1 MINSVAL
8 TGRLTK
14 DPELVVTQSNV
25 KLCNITLA
33 VNRPKK
39 QNGEQQADFIRCIV
53 FNAQAENLVKY
64 QRKGSLIA
72 VDGRIQTSSY
82 DDKNGNRQ
90 FSTEIVARGVH
101 YLEPQDQQGNGSG
114 NDQQQYNNG
123 QQSQQNR
130 PQQPQNNNQG
140 GSYQQAYGSGQ
151 QRPQQQYNNQPTQG
165 EGNPFANSN
174 PADDPGDDLPF

>member
-1 MINSVAL
+1 MLNSVAL

-33 VNRPKK
+33 VNRPKNK
-39 QNGEQQADFIRCIV
+39 NGEQQADFIRCIV

-90 FSTEIVARGVH
+90 FSTEIVVRGVH
-101 YLEPQDQQGNGSG
+101 YLET
-114 NDQQQYNNG
+114 
-123 QQSQQNR
+123 
-130 PQQPQNNNQG
+130 
-140 GSYQQAYGSGQ
+140 QAA
-151 QRPQQQYNNQPTQG
+151 T
-165 EGNPFANSN
+165 E
-174 PADDPGDDLPF
+174 